1 MIETIK
7 IPGTHSTSLTAC
19 SKIYQTISRRIV
31 RNVTLLPSSR
41 RYNLTISHN
50 HRFVW
55 FRVGKVASRTIFH
68 TLESANVQLDAEHPM
83 SCHYPPAKFEDY
95 FKFAFVRNPWD
106 RLTSCWK
113 NKVLFFNHFGLSE
126 SELNEMKNFENFVS
140 FVEKQDIESCDPHI
154 RSQASLIDLNNIDYI
169 GRFEKFSDDLE
180 TVCKKIGINPI
191 IEQMNKAKVSTSNQ
205 DIYSSELIK
214 RVEKIYEKDINLFNY
229 TFPK

>member
-1 MIETIK
+1 
-7 IPGTHSTSLTAC
+7 
-19 SKIYQTISRRIV
+19 
-31 RNVTLLPSSR
+31 
-41 RYNLTISHN
+41 
-50 HRFVW
+50 
-55 FRVGKVASRTIFH
+55 
-68 TLESANVQLDAEHPM
+68 
-83 SCHYPPAKFEDY
+83 
-95 FKFAFVRNPWD
+95 
-106 RLTSCWK
+106 
-113 NKVLFFNHFGLSE
+113 
-126 SELNEMKNFENFVS
+126 MKNFENFVS